1 MTYTF
6 ASRLKRPPELLPY
19 LLCVSAPSGE
29 SVLCDYIYRFC
40 DMHIEDAT
48 LYVDLL
54 PLNFRHFDVIL
65 GMDWLTKYCATIDF
79 VTKRVVFKPPE
90 QKEIV
95 FVGNG
100 VVPLPYLISAMKAC
114 KLIRK
119 GCQGYLC
126 YVLTEQ
132 SVNVELNDIP
142 IVREFPDVCPNELPG
157 ELLDREIEFTI
168 ETVPG
173 TQPISKTPYR
183 MATTEMK
190 ELKEQLQDLL
200 DKGFI

>member
-1 MTYTF
+1 M
-6 ASRLKRPPELLPY
+6 R
-19 LLCVSAPSGE
+19 V
-29 SVLCDYIYRFC
+29 
-40 DMHIEDAT
+40 EDAI

-65 GMDWLTKYCATIDF
+65 GMDWLTKYCATIDC

-100 VVPLPYLISAMKAC
+100 VVLPPYLISAMKAC

-126 YVLTEQ
+126 YVLSEQ
-132 SVNVELNDIP
+132 SENVELNNIP
-142 IVREFPDVCPNELPG
+142 IVREFPDVFSNELPG
-157 ELLDREIEFTI
+157 ELVDREIEFTI

-173 TQPISKTPYR
+173 TQPISKTSYR
-183 MATTEMK
+183 MATVEMK
-190 ELKEQLQDLL
+190 ELKE
-200 DKGFI
+200 